1 MKRLENKVAIITGA
15 ALGMGRATALHFA
28 KEGAKVVVADIS
40 EEGQKVAAEIEKAKN
55 QALFVNVDVSNSGQ
69 VKAMVDKTVEHF
81 GRLDVIYC
89 NAAIQPHGQDAR
101 AHELEEEV
109 WDRVMNINLKGVWLS
124 AKYGIKAM
132 LETGGG
138 SVIIAGSPTG
148 LFGGAAGYTAYSS
161 SKGGVIAL
169 TRIMAADYGKQN
181 IRVNCVVP
189 GPIYTPLTKEIFD
202 KEETQVFFQQATML
216 GRIGR
221 PEEVT
226 GLVVFLA
233 SDEARYCT
241 GGLYMADGGITA
253 L

>member
-28 KEGAKVVVADIS
+28 REGAKVVVADIS
-40 EEGQKVAAEIEKAKN
+40 EEGQKVVKEIEAAKG
-55 QALFVNVDVSNSGQ
+55 QALFIKVDVANSSQ
-69 VKAMVDKTVEHF
+69 VKAMVDRTVEHF
-81 GRLDVIYC
+81 GKLDIIYC

-101 AHELEEEV
+101 AHELSEDV
-109 WDRVMNINLKGVWLS
+109 WDKVMNINLKGVWLS
-124 AKYGIKAM
+124 AKYAIDAM
-132 LETGGG
+132 LKTGGG
-138 SVIIAGSPTG
+138 SVILAGSPTG

-161 SKGGVIAL
+161 SKGGIVAL
-169 TRIMAADYGKQN
+169 TRIMAADYGKLN

-189 GPIYTPLTKEIFD
+189 GPIHTPLTD
-202 KEETQVFFQQATML
+202 SLFQDQEVLRSLESQTML
-216 GRIGR
+216 GRIGQ

>member
-1 MKRLENKVAIITGA
+1 MNRLENKVAIITGA

-28 KEGAKVVVADIS
+28 REGAKVVVADIS
-40 EEGQKVAAEIEKAKN
+40 NEGQNVVREIEEVKG
-55 QALFVNVDVSNSGQ
+55 QALFVNVDVSDSSQ
-69 VKAMVDKTVEHF
+69 VSRMVEKTVEHF
-81 GRLDVIYC
+81 GKLDVIYC

-101 AHELEEEV
+101 AHELEEVV
-109 WDRVMNINLKGVWLS
+109 WDRVMSINLKGVWLC
-124 AKYGIKAM
+124 AKHAIAAM
-132 LETGGG
+132 LKTGGG

-202 KEETQVFFQQATML
+202 KEETRAFFQQATML
-216 GRIGR
+216 GRIGQ

-233 SDEARYCT
+233 SNEAHYCT

>member
-1 MKRLENKVAIITGA
+1 MKRLQDKVAIITGA

-28 KEGAKVVVADIS
+28 SEGAKVVVADIS
-40 EEGQKVAAEIEKAKN
+40 AEGENVVKEIESAKG
-55 QALFVNVDVSNSGQ
+55 QALFVKVDVSDSGQ
-69 VKAMVDKTVEHF
+69 VSEMVKKTTERF
-81 GRLDVIYC
+81 GKLDVIYC

-101 AHELEEEV
+101 AHELEEDV

-124 AKYGIKAM
+124 AKYAVAAM
-132 LETGGG
+132 LNTGGG

-161 SKGGVIAL
+161 SKGGVTAL
-169 TRIMAADYGKQN
+169 TRVMAADYGKHN

-202 KEETQVFFQQATML
+202 KEENQAFFQQATML
-216 GRIGR
+216 GRIGQ

-226 GLVVFLA
+226 GLIVFLA

>member
-28 KEGAKVVVADIS
+28 REGAKVVVADIS
-40 EEGQKVAAEIEKAKN
+40 SEGKTVVKEIENHKGH
-55 QALFVNVDVSNSGQ
+55 ALFVKVDVSDSGQ
-69 VKAMVDKTVEHF
+69 VRAMVKKTLKHF
-81 GRLDVIYC
+81 GRLDTIYC
-89 NAAIQPHGQDAR
+89 NAAIQPHGKDAP

-124 AKYGIKAM
+124 AKYAIEAM
-132 LETGGG
+132 LKTGGG

-148 LFGGAAGYTAYSS
+148 LFGLAAGNTAYSS

-169 TRIMAADYGKQN
+169 TRIMAADYGKQH

-189 GPIYTPLTKEIFD
+189 GPIYTPLTQELFD
-202 KEETQVFFQQATML
+202 KEEAATYFQSATML
-216 GRIGR
+216 GRIGQA
-221 PEEVT
+221 EEVT

-233 SDEARYCT
+233 SDEASYCT

>member
-1 MKRLENKVAIITGA
+1 MNRLENKVAIITGA

-28 KEGAKVVVADIS
+28 REGARVVIADILD
-40 EEGQKVAAEIEKAKN
+40 EGKNVVKEIEKG
-55 QALFVNVDVSNSGQ
+55 QAFFVKVDVSDSSQ
-69 VKAMVDKTVEHF
+69 VKAMVEKTVEHF

-101 AHELEEEV
+101 AHELEEAV
-109 WDRVMNINLKGVWLS
+109 WDRVMNINLKGVWLC
-124 AKYGIKAM
+124 AKYAIGAM
-132 LETGGG
+132 LESGGG

-161 SKGGVIAL
+161 SKGGVTAL

-189 GPIYTPLTKEIFD
+189 GPIYTPLTKE
-202 KEETQVFFQQATML
+202 KFFQQATML
-216 GRIGR
+216 GRIGQ
-221 PEEVT
+221 PEDVT

-241 GGLYMADGGITA
+241 GGLYMADGGLTA

>member
-1 MKRLENKVAIITGA
+1 MNRLENKVAIITGA

-28 KEGAKVVVADIS
+28 REGARVVIADILD
-40 EEGQKVAAEIEKAKN
+40 EGKNVVKEIEKG
-55 QALFVNVDVSNSGQ
+55 QALFAKVNVSDSSQ
-69 VKAMVDKTVEHF
+69 VKAMVEKTVEHF

-101 AHELEEEV
+101 AHELEEAV
-109 WDRVMNINLKGVWLS
+109 WDRVMNINLKGVWLC
-124 AKYGIKAM
+124 AKYAIGAM
-132 LETGGG
+132 LESGGG

-161 SKGGVIAL
+161 SKGGVTAL

-189 GPIYTPLTKEIFD
+189 GPIYTPLTKDIFVR
-202 KEETQVFFQQATML
+202 KESEKFFQQATML
-216 GRIGR
+216 GRIGQ
-221 PEEVT
+221 PEDVT

-241 GGLYMADGGITA
+241 GGLYMADGGLTA

>member
-1 MKRLENKVAIITGA
+1 MKRLEDKVAIITGA
-15 ALGMGRATALHFA
+15 ALGMGRATALQFA
-28 KEGAKVVVADIS
+28 REGAKVVVADIS
-40 EEGQKVAAEIEKAKN
+40 GEGQRVVEEIEKAN
-55 QALFVNVDVSNSGQ
+55 GQALFVKVNVADSGQ
-69 VKAMVDKTVEHF
+69 VKMMVDKTVQYF

-89 NAAIQPHGQDAR
+89 NAAIQPHGQDAK
-101 AHELEEEV
+101 AHELTEEV

-124 AKYGIKAM
+124 AKYAIEAM
-132 LETGGG
+132 LTTGGG

-189 GPIYTPLTKEIFD
+189 GPIYTPLTREIFD
-202 KEETQVFFQQATML
+202 KEENQVFFEQATML
-216 GRIGR
+216 GRIGQ

>member
-1 MKRLENKVAIITGA
+1 MNRLENKVAIITGA

-28 KEGAKVVVADIS
+28 REGAKVVVADIS
-40 EEGQKVAAEIEKAKN
+40 DEGQKVVAEIERAGG
-55 QALFVNVDVSNSGQ
+55 QALFVRVDVADGGQ
-69 VKAMVDKTVEHF
+69 VAAMVERTVQHF

-124 AKYGIKAM
+124 AKYAIAAM
-132 LETGGG
+132 LKSGGG
-138 SVIIAGSPTG
+138 SVILAGSPTG
-148 LFGGAAGYTAYSS
+148 LTGCATGYTAYSS

-169 TRIMAADYGKQN
+169 TRVMAADYGKQN
-181 IRVNCVVP
+181 ICVNCVVP
-189 GPIYTPLTKEIFD
+189 GPIYTPLTKDIFD
-202 KEETQVFFQQATML
+202 KEESEKFFQQATML
-216 GRIGR
+216 GRIGQ

-233 SDEARYCT
+233 SAEARYCT
-241 GGLYMADGGITA
+241 GGVYMADGGLTA

>member
-1 MKRLENKVAIITGA
+1 MSRLGGKTAIITGA
-15 ALGMGRATALHFA
+15 ALGMGRATALRFA
-28 KEGAKVVVADIS
+28 LEGANVVVADVS
-40 EEGQKVAAEIEKAKN
+40 DEGQKVVDEIQKAN
-55 QALFVNVDVSNSGQ
+55 GRALFVKVDVSNASQ
-69 VKAMVDKTVEHF
+69 VKTMVDKTVAHF
-81 GRLDVIYC
+81 GKLDVIYC

-101 AHELEEEV
+101 AHELSEEV
-109 WDRVMNINLKGVWLS
+109 WDRVMNINLKGVWLC
-124 AKYGIKAM
+124 AKYAIAAM

-148 LFGGAAGYTAYSS
+148 LFGVAKENTAYSS
-161 SKGGVIAL
+161 SKGGLIAL
-169 TRIMAADYGKQN
+169 TRVMAVDYGKQN

-202 KEETQVFFQQATML
+202 QPDTQAFFREATML
-216 GRIGR
+216 GRIGQ

-233 SDEARYCT
+233 SEDASYCT
-241 GGLYMADGGITA
+241 GGIYMADGGITA